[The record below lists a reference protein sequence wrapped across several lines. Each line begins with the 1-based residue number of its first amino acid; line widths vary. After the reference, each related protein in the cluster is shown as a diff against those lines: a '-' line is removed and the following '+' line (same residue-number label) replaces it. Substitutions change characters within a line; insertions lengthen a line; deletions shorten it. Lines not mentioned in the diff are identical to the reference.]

1 MDDLAAANTTPNKT
15 KEIEIIRE
23 VCQKGK
29 MRKVKLTKID
39 VYLKSKNNE
48 LFLLDLKTAKP
59 NKGEFEGFKRTL
71 LEWVASILADDPN
84 AKINTLI
91 AIPYNPYE
99 PKPYSRWTMAGMLD
113 LERELKVAAEFWNFL
128 AGKECYENLLKCFE
142 KVGIELREEIEEYFN
157 KYNK

>member
-1 MDDLAAANTTPNKT
+1 L
-15 KEIEIIRE
+15 
-23 VCQKGK
+23 
-29 MRKVKLTKID
+29 
-39 VYLKSKNNE
+39 
-48 LFLLDLKTAKP
+48 
-59 NKGEFEGFKRTL
+59 
-71 LEWVASILADDPN
+71 VASILADDPN